1 MEKDGEKLPTT
12 PWAHRIAKSQATG
25 ASPFSLVYGIEV
37 VILID
42 LSGSVVKLVEIVGL
56 PREDLLEIVEEKCDN
71 ATSYNRLYL
80 CKHEGEA

>member
-25 ASPFSLVYGIEV
+25 ALPFSLVYGIEA

-42 LSGSVVKLVEIVGL
+42 LLRSVVKLA
-56 PREDLLEIVEEKCDN
+56 EIVEDKCDN
-71 ATSYNRLYL
+71 TISYNRLYL
-80 CKHEGEA
+80 RKHEGEA